1 MGNHPSPVWRA
12 IVEGKDVLK
21 QGLIRRIGNGTTTN
35 IWNDNWLPRKEMMR
49 PIVPLI
55 QDPPSLVAEVIDSTS
70 ATWNAVLI
78 HQVFLPCDAE
88 AILQIPLSTR
98 NIEDFWSWNFE
109 KNGHF
114 IVRTTYRMIIA
125 TKKRREEWLEET
137 AGASNTS
144 SVEQSWVCMWRT
156 SVPGKIRVFLW
167 RLAHQSLPTEDVRHH
182 RNMSVTCTCAICG
195 MEDSWKHSLVEC
207 SMARCVWALV
217 DQDLLDKMIE
227 NREPNARNWIFSMID
242 LLPHDIFIRLVV
254 TLWAIWSARRKL
266 LHEGR
271 NQSPLSTHLFVTRF
285 IGDLEQLKEPGQP
298 R

>member
-125 TKKRREEWLEET
+125 TKKRR
-137 AGASNTS
+137 
-144 SVEQSWVCMWRT
+144 
-156 SVPGKIRVFLW
+156 
-167 RLAHQSLPTEDVRHH
+167 
-182 RNMSVTCTCAICG
+182 
-195 MEDSWKHSLVEC
+195 
-207 SMARCVWALV
+207 
-217 DQDLLDKMIE
+217 
-227 NREPNARNWIFSMID
+227 
-242 LLPHDIFIRLVV
+242 
-254 TLWAIWSARRKL
+254 
-266 LHEGR
+266 
-271 NQSPLSTHLFVTRF
+271 
-285 IGDLEQLKEPGQP
+285 
-298 R
+298 